1 MNVYYDRSLC
11 LAILVSVSLLAAP
24 HAGAQTPKP
33 NRANP
38 ANPPAPRPITP
49 QYARSLPFPPATG
62 AALPISLPTR
72 LSSPDRSTEPANG
85 VVKSGI
91 KPVSAGV
98 GPTII
103 NPSPV
108 KAPGAPAVAGKTTP
122 RDTVSPVVNRSG
134 VPADPFVEKKSPQ
147 TTLLPRPAGRTLP
160 PARSPIPAESEDQTV
175 PVSQI
180 DDTPLAGMSSEN
192 NNAHALRVPAIPIRD
207 YNIVK
212 SYYVELPYNKTI
224 SIIFPTP
231 IKSVDLGSRDIIA
244 DKASDVENVL
254 KVKASK
260 VGFNETNYSVI
271 TTDGKF
277 YSFVANYNE
286 QPAMLALNLATN
298 AMAGGE
304 PGRMS
309 GSQENSEEFINGINA
324 KDGTIQF
331 SGIRATQ
338 SEVVYNCEQVNRKHR
353 TIRHLGVS
361 ENLMDATIRGF
372 YVKDNVMYIKL
383 QLKNK
388 SNINYDLDYMRFF
401 IVDKLAGKRST
412 LQETE
417 IVPFYVHNDGIRMI
431 PGRQKREQVLAFQ
444 KFTIP
449 DNKRILVQINEAG
462 GGRAL
467 TFLMN
472 NEDIMNSGK
481 LN

>member
-1 MNVYYDRSLC
+1 MNLYYDRSLR
-11 LAILVSVSLLAAP
+11 LAALVSLSLLAAP
-24 HAGAQTPKP
+24 FVGAQTPKL

-38 ANPPAPRPITP
+38 IVSRPKTP
-49 QYARSLPFPPATG
+49 QYARSLPFPPATE
-62 AALPISLPTR
+62 AALAISLPTK
-72 LSSPDRSTEPANG
+72 LSSSNRSSEPANG
-85 VVKSGI
+85 LVKSTN
-91 KPVSAGV
+91 KTVLAGS

-103 NPSPV
+103 SPLPV
-108 KAPGAPAVAGKTTP
+108 KVSGAPAVGGKITP

-134 VPADPFVEKKSPQ
+134 VPAALSVGKKSSLTTPLPRSAGG
-147 TTLLPRPAGRTLP
+147 TLL
-160 PARSPIPAESEDQTV
+160 PARSPVPVESEDQTV

-192 NNAHALRVPAIPIRD
+192 YNAHALRVPAIPIRD

-298 AMAGGE
+298 AMAAGE

-309 GSQENSEEFINGINA
+309 GSRENSEEFINGLNP

-338 SEVVYNCEQVNRKHR
+338 SEVVYNCEQVNRRHR
-353 TIRHLGVS
+353 TIRHVGVS
-361 ENLMDATIRGF
+361 DNLMDATIRGF

-412 LQETE
+412 FQETE

-431 PGRQKREQVLAFQ
+431 PGRQKRDQVLAFQ

>member
-1 MNVYYDRSLC
+1 MNVYLVRSLRTAY
-11 LAILVSVSLLAAP
+11 LASASLLLIPTAP
-24 HAGAQTPKP
+24 AQTPKS
-33 NRANP
+33 NRVNP
-38 ANPPAPRPITP
+38 ASTRPVTP
-49 QYARSLPFPPATG
+49 QYARSLPFPRTTSTTLPVSLSRPVNSPTGSFQPATV
-62 AALPISLPTR
+62 P
-72 LSSPDRSTEPANG
+72 
-85 VVKSGI
+85 VKSVVDLATSG
-91 KPVSAGV
+91 A
-98 GPTII
+98 GPT
-103 NPSPV
+103 NRGSLAL
-108 KAPGAPAVAGKTTP
+108 KASGTPAVLAKVIP
-122 RDTVSPVVNRSG
+122 RDTVSPVVHQERQG
-134 VPADPFVEKKSPQ
+134 PPARLVEKKSAPSLP
-147 TTLLPRPAGRTLP
+147 LLRSAGSTPP
-160 PARSPIPAESEDQTV
+160 PARSPLPAETEDQTV
-175 PVSQI
+175 PASQI
-180 DDTPLAGMSSEN
+180 DDTPLAGMPSES
-192 NNAHALRVPAIPIRD
+192 NNAYALRVPAIPIRD

-298 AMAGGE
+298 AMAAAE
-304 PGRMS
+304 PGRTS
-309 GSQENSEEFINGINA
+309 GSRENSEEFINGLDA
-324 KDGTIQF
+324 RDGTIQF

-361 ENLMDATIRGF
+361 DNLMDATIRGF

-401 IVDKLAGKRST
+401 IVDKLARKRST
-412 LQETE
+412 FQETE
-417 IVPFYVHNDGIRMI
+417 IVPFYVHNDGIRTV
-431 PGRQKREQVLAFQ
+431 PGRQKRDQVLAFQ